1 MKIIGRERELGLVDA
16 FVRRQPETAASLLLE
31 GEAGSGKTTLW
42 LAACDSAG
50 ATGARVL
57 TVRPHQPE
65 TGLAFAGLA
74 DLLADAREP
83 VDRLPLPQARALRV
97 ALLLEPAHGAPA
109 DERAVGLGLLGV
121 LRELATVTPV
131 VVAVDDVQWL
141 DAPSLRALAFAARR
155 LEDER
160 IALVLALR
168 LERESRLAV
177 EPERTFPRLERIAVG
192 PLGREDLHRLI
203 RSRLGLVLSR
213 PKLRDV
219 HETSAGNPLFALEL
233 ARALDAGGGEPG
245 AGGRLAVPRSL
256 HQLVSARIGD
266 LPVRTRRA
274 MLAAAALAGPT
285 LGLVSAA
292 IEDDAAQALEA
303 AVAAD
308 VVAVSGGRVR
318 FTHPLLAAAAYAGG
332 GPRDRR
338 DAHAALARVVRE
350 PEERAR
356 HLALAADGPG
366 AAVALELDEAARSAR
381 ARGAPVV
388 AGDLAELAAQLT
400 PTGDDAAVRRRLADA
415 AFWIFEAGDSTRA
428 RAILERIATQ
438 AEPGAERARVL
449 TLLASVRSYDDDLG
463 AARDL
468 FTAAI
473 TEAADDREIRMQAH
487 EGVASTSFRLRDRLA
502 ESVEHAAEAAT
513 LARAARRSDLLG
525 QALATKALCEAI
537 LGRSSAPATAAS
549 ALANEHENETWRV
562 TQHPSFSVAVVEFWH
577 DDLDA
582 ATGRFLALVERARA
596 LGDESS
602 LPYLHVMLG
611 QVECVRGRFDE
622 AIRLTEG
629 EVEHARQAGQ
639 ATLVAYL
646 AGVAAWAHAYTGDE
660 TSARAWAAE
669 SLELAERTRGVP
681 AWFFATSALGQLE
694 LAAGD
699 ARTAYERLAPLVA
712 FVRKQDLCEP
722 GATWCVGDAI
732 EALAECDRPVEAT
745 ELLGWYET
753 NAARLGRLSA
763 RAVARRCRGLL
774 AAIEGDRTAATA
786 AFLEALRLHER
797 CPRPLEEARTLLALG
812 TAQRRA
818 KERRSAR
825 ETLERARGT
834 FEALGARLWADR
846 VRQELARIGGR
857 APSTGL
863 LTPVEQRVV
872 ELVAEGRSNKEV
884 AAALFLSPRT
894 VEGHLSRA
902 YGKLGIHSRV
912 ELARRFAGRGNTG
925 LKVE

>member
-1 MKIIGRERELGLVDA
+1 MEIIGRERELSLVGA
-16 FVRRQPETAASLLLE
+16 FVRRQPEMAASLLLE

-42 LAACDSAG
+42 LAACESAS

-57 TVRPHQPE
+57 AAQPHPPE
-65 TGLAFAGLA
+65 TGLAFAGIA
-74 DLLADAREP
+74 DLLTDAREP
-83 VDRLPLPQARALRV
+83 IDRLPTPQARALRV
-97 ALLLEPAHGAPA
+97 ALLLEPTEGAPA

-121 LRELATVTPV
+121 LQELATVTPV

-155 LEDER
+155 LDDER
-160 IALVLALR
+160 IGLVLALR

-177 EPERTFPRLERIAVG
+177 EPERTFPRLARIAVG
-192 PLGREDLHRLI
+192 PLGREDVHRLI
-203 RSRLGLVLSR
+203 RSRLGVVLS
-213 PKLRDV
+213 PPTLRDV
-219 HETSAGNPLFALEL
+219 HATSAGNPFFALEI
-233 ARALDAGGGEPG
+233 ARALDQRGGQPG
-245 AGGRLAVPRSL
+245 ASGRLAVPRSL
-256 HQLVSARIGD
+256 QELVSARIGV
-266 LPVRTRRA
+266 LPVGTRRA
-274 MLAAAALAGPT
+274 MLAAAALADPT
-285 LGLVSAA
+285 LELVSAA
-292 IEDDAAQALEA
+292 IDGDAAQALEA

-308 VVAVSGGRVR
+308 VVAVAGGRAR
-318 FTHPLLAAAAYAGG
+318 FTHPLLAAAAYSGE
-332 GPRDRR
+332 GPRVRR

-356 HLALAADGPG
+356 HLALAAQGPD
-366 AAVALELDEAARSAR
+366 AAVARELDEAARSAG
-381 ARGAPVV
+381 ARGASVV

-400 PTGDDAAVRRRLADA
+400 PTDDDAAARRRHVDA
-415 AFWIFEAGDSTRA
+415 AFWIFEAGDSRRA
-428 RAILERIATQ
+428 RAILERIATR

-468 FTAAI
+468 FRAAI
-473 TEAADDREIRMQAH
+473 TEAADALEIRMQAH
-487 EGVASTSFRLRDRLA
+487 EGVAATSFRLRDRLA
-502 ESVEHAAEAAT
+502 ESVEDAAEAAR
-513 LARAARRSDLLG
+513 LARATGRPDLLG

-549 ALANEHENETWRV
+549 ALAHEHENETRRI

-582 ATGRFLALVERARA
+582 ATARLQELAERARA

-629 EVEHARQAGQ
+629 ELEHARQAGQ
-639 ATLVAYL
+639 DTLVAYL
-646 AGVAAWAHAYTGDE
+646 AGVAAWAHAYAGDE
-660 TSARAWAAE
+660 ASARASAAE

-699 ARTAYERLAPLVA
+699 ATAAAERLEPLVT
-712 FVRKQDLCEP
+712 FVREQDMCEP
-722 GATWCVGDAI
+722 GATWCVGDAV
-732 EALAECDRPVEAT
+732 EALIECDRPVEAQ
-745 ELLGWYET
+745 ELLDWYEA
-753 NAARLGRLSA
+753 NAKRLGRLSA
-763 RAVARRCRGLL
+763 LAVARRSRGLL
-774 AAIEGDRTAATA
+774 AAAEGHRTAATD
-786 AFLEALRLHER
+786 AFHEALLLHDR

-825 ETLERARGT
+825 GTLERARGT
-834 FEALGARLWADR
+834 FEALGARLWAKQAQR
-846 VRQELARIGGR
+846 ELARIGGR
-857 APSTGL
+857 APSTGE
-863 LTPVEQRVV
+863 LTPVERRVV
-872 ELVAEGRSNKEV
+872 ELVAEGHSNKEV

-902 YGKLGIHSRV
+902 YGKLGVRSRV
-912 ELARRFAGRGNTG
+912 ELARRYPSRGDSG